1 MVNTLNFFRKKTPF
15 NDSGNILL
23 SSSFISFMRVS
34 KKSHEHKISKI
45 LGRKVAFVAT
55 SCAVKETDFDDQ
67 VCDDALKSMKI
78 KIIRCSHK
86 GKSSEL
92 QCLTSTVAGGNK
104 EGFIVATNED
114 VYVERLQE

>member
-1 MVNTLNFFRKKTPF
+1 MVNTLNFFRK
-15 NDSGNILL
+15 
-23 SSSFISFMRVS
+23 
-34 KKSHEHKISKI
+34 KI

-92 QCLTSTVAGGNK
+92 QCLTSTMAGGNE